1 MGLFHAGVQI
11 VRTTIRNELRL
22 KPIARKAAREVTEF
36 LKAKAVSYRA
46 VEVWLGLAGP
56 ERLRCVVFVPNDE
69 TKARCESDGYVPALS
84 GLFRNALVQ
93 HGYPAAAVPSVGLT
107 VHSDQ
112 AIRRAGGHH
121 LYFN

>member
-22 KPIARKAAREVTEF
+22 KPIARRATREVTEF
-36 LKAKAVSYRA
+36 LQAKAVSYRA

-56 ERLRCVVFVPNDE
+56 EGLRCVVFVPNDE
-69 TKARCESDGYVPALS
+69 TKAQCESGGYVPVLS

-93 HGYPAAAVPSVGLT
+93 LGYPAAAVPGVGLT
-107 VHSDQ
+107 VHSDES
-112 AIRRAGGHH
+112 IRRAGGQHR
-121 LYFN
+121 YFN